1 MSLMTAA
8 VLAGALLVP
17 ATPVPPAE
25 RPTVL
30 ALNPQPEPPGRAKIK
45 RIYTGGP
52 DSRRG
57 KIQRIYTGGPDSR
70 RNKTIKI
77 KPIDNAPATKY

>member
-8 VLAGALLVP
+8 VLAGVLLVP
-17 ATPVPPAE
+17 ATPAPPSN
-25 RPTVL
+25 RSTVL

-52 DSRRG
+52 DSRRN
-57 KIQRIYTGGPDSR
+57 R
-70 RNKTIKI
+70 TIKQ
-77 KPIDNAPATKY
+77 KPVQTAPATKY

>member
-17 ATPVPPAE
+17 AAPVPPTD

-57 KIQRIYTGGPDSR
+57 K
-70 RNKTIKI
+70 TIKQ
-77 KPIDNAPATKY
+77 PVNQGAPATKY

>member
-52 DSRRG
+52 DSRR
-57 KIQRIYTGGPDSR
+57 
-70 RNKTIKI
+70 NKTIKPN
-77 KPIDNAPATKY
+77 KNPAKGSPATPY

>member
-30 ALNPQPEPPGRAKIK
+30 ALNPQPEPPGKAKIK
-45 RIYTGGP
+45 RIYSGGP

-57 KIQRIYTGGPDSR
+57 KTIKQ
-70 RNKTIKI
+70 NKTINQ
-77 KPIDNAPATKY
+77 KPGGAATPY

>member
-17 ATPVPPAE
+17 ATPVPPAD

-57 KIQRIYTGGPDSR
+57 K
-70 RNKTIKI
+70 TIKQ
-77 KPIDNAPATKY
+77 KPVDNAPATKY